1 MCFFPNF
8 TKRAGAG
15 RFRRCPHLYKS
26 TAEIIEFQLF
36 IVWKLRAAFFTA
48 PAIIAATILMG
59 SISLVSSIWDRT
71 GFTQHRIARVWSRML
86 LALGFVHCRVTG
98 IEKLDLRRS
107 YVLVAN
113 HASYMDTPAVL
124 SSVPLQFRF
133 FAKKGLFSVPF
144 MGWHLTRAGHLP
156 VERDDPRASLKMMSE
171 GAKMLRERGVSLLL
185 FPEGGRTKK
194 QMRPFREGAA
204 YIAIKAGVPAVPIAL
219 INTRRILPMHSA
231 MVRGGE
237 IELHIGDPI
246 ETSGMTPHDRGR
258 LNQMLQDRVAA
269 IVGETP
275 TPEEVT

>member
-1 MCFFPNF
+1 M
-8 TKRAGAG
+8 
-15 RFRRCPHLYKS
+15 
-26 TAEIIEFQLF
+26 EFQTL
-36 IVWKLRAAFFTA
+36 IVWKLRSALITA
-48 PAIIAATILMG
+48 PGIILATILMAT
-59 SISLVSSIWDRT
+59 ISLISSIRDRT
-71 GFTQHRIARVWSRML
+71 GFTQHRVARVWSRML
-86 LALGFVHCRVTG
+86 LALGFVRCRVTG

-133 FAKKGLFSVPF
+133 YAKKGLFSIPF

-156 VERDDPRASLKMMSE
+156 VIRDDPRASLKMMLE

-185 FPEGGRTKK
+185 FPEGGRTPK

-219 INTRRILPMHSA
+219 INTRSILPMGSA
-231 MVRGGE
+231 LVRGGE
-237 IELHIGDPI
+237 IELHVLDPI
-246 ETSGMTPHDRGR
+246 ETTGMTPRDRGR

-275 TPEEVT
+275 TPEFADA